1 MTKFDSER
9 DAVGVPR
16 DCQHMGFSA
25 TEMGRLA
32 SEAAYQLTEN
42 RMMDDEKFMGVVRH
56 VLTAVGAV
64 FAYTGWTDD
73 ATWAMVSGSI
83 ATMIGFLWSWMA
95 KAE

>member
-1 MTKFDSER
+1 MKFDCER
-9 DAVGVPR
+9 PRPPLCSDGLSLAELEALAGEGV
-16 DCQHMGFSA
+16 QS
-25 TEMGRLA
+25 TEKK
-32 SEAAYQLTEN
+32 
-42 RMMDDEKFMGVVRH
+42 MMDEKFMGVVRH